1 MKRLFH
7 SLPWKILAVA
17 AASPCIMQASSD
29 RSNQEVV
36 FLNADVTSFWRT
48 ATNRVIKVP
57 VDMPVLAT
65 SARLTVAGAKYF
77 REYSLSSSGD
87 FEVELPVADSFN
99 AENVYDLTLAFNDG
113 TVRRAKLGLVQ
124 GYSDSGGE
132 GASTRVL
139 APKGDAKWNVVKKRV
154 VMPVPYGTTSLSVNG
169 VEIEDAAANA
179 QGWYAL
185 SGSSGDAVTVSLQ
198 ESGTLHE
205 VSLAVY
211 GLGHFVIIR

>member
-7 SLPWKILAVA
+7 SLPWMILVVA
-17 AASPCIMQASSD
+17 AASPCILQASSD

-36 FLNADVTSFWRT
+36 FLNADATSFWRT

-65 SARLTVAGAKYF
+65 SAKLTVCGVKYV
-77 REYSLSSSGD
+77 REYSIASSGD
-87 FEVELPVADSFN
+87 FEIDLPAADSIYS
-99 AENVYDLTLAFNDG
+99 ENVYELTLAFNDG
-113 TVRRAKLGLVQ
+113 TVQRAKLGLVQ
-124 GYSDSGGE
+124 GYSDSAGE

-139 APKGDAKWNVVKKRV
+139 APKGDAKWNIVKKRA
-154 VMPVPYGTTSLSVNG
+154 VMPVPYGTTSLCVNG

-185 SGSSGDAVTVSLQ
+185 SGSSGDSVTVSLQ
-198 ESGTLHE
+198 ENGALHE
-205 VSLAVY
+205 ASLAIY